1 MKSRLESG
9 LPLKQVF
16 YLVMY
21 GNDHVTIT
29 NLKSKEKSV
38 AFLNP
43 KSDFGLIFGA
53 IPSKNM

>member
-1 MKSRLESG
+1 
-9 LPLKQVF
+9 
-16 YLVMY
+16 MY